1 MEMANP
7 IVQRL
12 PKSESSSSEPTI
24 ADRMFGPMADM
35 AGKQMAN
42 MFGRMFGF
50 NPQGQASEGQFQV
63 PSGWEY
69 ENKGGGEQ

>member
-1 MEMANP
+1 MANL
-7 IVQRL
+7 IVQRI
-12 PKSESSSSEPTI
+12 PKPEAPPSEPTI
-24 ADRMFGPMADM
+24 ADRMLGPMADI

-50 NPQGQASEGQFQV
+50 NPQAQAGEGQFQV

-69 ENKGGGEQ
+69 ENRGGSEQ